1 MAKYEMEQAY
11 YTEMDKLK
19 QENEMEM
26 LVIRDELDKTNESM
40 KQKERDFE
48 MKFDQ
53 FQTDLKMKQK
63 QMNKL
68 NDELVELKSY
78 NMSLLDQIDQKNIE
92 IRKIKHDVQEELKN
106 KERIMQQHLKEELNS
121 INVEN
126 MRQKQLLVSE
136 FVQAQEL
143 LKQKIIETDKEL
155 RELNDRYMNRESRP
169 EDLEQIK
176 LLKLKLAEYEE
187 KFRMLKDEKK
197 YFQMELLNRENNF
210 NKMFNNAPNI
220 GVINPL
226 NANTKVFILNYF
238 FFFEQT

>member
-19 QENEMEM
+19 QENETEM

-63 QMNKL
+63 HMNKL

-78 NMSLLDQIDQKNIE
+78 NMSLLEQIDQKNME
-92 IRKIKHDVQEELKN
+92 IRKIKHDVNEELKN
-106 KERIMQQHLKEELNS
+106 KERLMQQHLKEEINNV
-121 INVEN
+121 NVEN

-136 FVQAQEL
+136 FLQAQEL

-155 RELNDRYMNRESRP
+155 RDLNDKYMNRESRP

-176 LLKLKLAEYEE
+176 LLKLKLAEYED

-210 NKMFNNAPNI
+210 NKMFNNVPNI

-226 NANTKVFILNYF
+226 NSNTKVFFYF
-238 FFFEQT
+238 

>member
-1 MAKYEMEQAY
+1 
-11 YTEMDKLK
+11 
-19 QENEMEM
+19 
-26 LVIRDELDKTNESM
+26 
-40 KQKERDFE
+40 
-48 MKFDQ
+48 
-53 FQTDLKMKQK
+53 
-63 QMNKL
+63 MNKL

-176 LLKLKLAEYEE
+176 LTLASKELEYEE

-210 NKMFNNAPNI
+210 TKMFNNAPNI

-226 NANTKVFILNYF
+226 NANTKVFIFDYF
-238 FFFEQT
+238 FFL